1 MKKRYGENKVNIT
14 LWTLTVISALIAIIS
29 YSFLPKD
36 IPMQWS
42 GLNVNWYADKL
53 AIFMSPLMCLVIICL
68 LKPEISKRFKM
79 PVVSDIITVC
89 LMIIFLTCE
98 LYTIA
103 YCFGLRYRLDY
114 ILLAEVIIMVIIG
127 TAITR
132 SYYRNKS

>member
-1 MKKRYGENKVNIT
+1 
-14 LWTLTVISALIAIIS
+14 
-29 YSFLPKD
+29 
-36 IPMQWS
+36 
-42 GLNVNWYADKL
+42 
-53 AIFMSPLMCLVIICL
+53 
-68 LKPEISKRFKM
+68 M